1 MDLTYGDRYRLNNIH
16 IKSIAHNILTIE
28 IGGAV
33 WSLALEQA
41 DPGEGGRAT

>member
-1 MDLTYGDRYRLNNIH
+1 MQV
-16 IKSIAHNILTIE
+16 KSRAHNILTNE

-33 WSLALEQA
+33 WDLALEQA